1 LLLTLLL
8 ILPDTSE
15 GGAVNLED
23 SCERRVF
30 AYPCPTKSFGD
41 DTVVCSEIACEP
53 LLSSYTE
60 SCPLTGPYLAFG
72 EGCCGGAAVLATN
85 RLCEVKRYVSQRLV
99 SGCTVVGCS
108 MCMGGEGY
116 KQCISQGCYGD
127 PNYEWPAKAFEQY
140 TDNGNICPSY
150 DKTLVVTS
158 SAPPNSISV
167 LLPGISLAVALLISN
182 ATPLRC

>member
-1 LLLTLLL
+1 
-8 ILPDTSE
+8 
-15 GGAVNLED
+15 VNLED

-127 PNYEWPAKAFEQY
+127 PNYEWYALRYTAFH
-140 TDNGNICPSY
+140 
-150 DKTLVVTS
+150 
-158 SAPPNSISV
+158 
-167 LLPGISLAVALLISN
+167 LLPRVCFPHFISLTCFFFFFLFPGQQKLSN
-182 ATPLRC
+182 STPTMGIYAPLTTKR